1 MVKHAFLCATLFL
14 PGLISCGPQLNMN
27 AAPQPPT
34 ASEIA
39 LAEKLHHAVN
49 AYRGKHGA
57 RKLALNPVMNR
68 YATLHSQFLR
78 ANPGRFSINGP
89 NISHDGFALR
99 HFALTKS
106 QVVGS
111 LGENVARADP
121 RNSDMATHLVNL
133 WAGSVRHQQNML
145 QDWTL
150 SGIGIAMTENNAV
163 YATLLLGSD
172 PRSSHRD
179 LADNIRVHY

>member
-1 MVKHAFLCATLFL
+1 MPKHAFLVATLFL
-14 PGLISCGPQLNMN
+14 SALVSCGPQLNIT
-27 AAPQPPT
+27 AAPQSPT
-34 ASEIA
+34 AREIA

-49 AYRGKHGA
+49 AHRGERGA
-57 RKLALNPVMNR
+57 RQLALNATMNR

-78 ANPGRFSINGP
+78 ANPGKFSINGP

-106 QVVGS
+106 QVVGN

-133 WAGSVRHQQNML
+133 WAGSARHEQNML

-150 SGIGIAMTENNAV
+150 SGIGIAMTPDDAV

-172 PRSSHRD
+172 PSSSHRD